1 MTKEFKIG
9 LFAVVVMAASFV
21 AINYLRGSD
30 IFGRNN
36 YYEGRFTDLETLV
49 ASAPVQINGYSV
61 GQVESVEYDE
71 NSKDFKVVCSVDKKF
86 KVPVDSR
93 IVIYSTGLMGGKAVR
108 IELGTNEEIAESHS
122 VLATGS
128 EQDLMAMLSANV
140 APLIASVTA
149 TLDTLSAVMVNVN
162 SLLNEQNKASIN
174 ASVAH
179 LERTLAEAEKLAKS
193 FGGKSQEINAIVDR
207 LNEVSSK
214 IGPLVDSAQSTVDN
228 IKGVSAQLNAADL
241 QGTVSNIKS
250 AVGNID
256 ETVVSIKQPLDS
268 LLNSAD
274 QLINEIKNN
283 PKKYIK
289 VTVF

>member
-21 AINYLRGSD
+21 TINFLRGSD
-30 IFGRNN
+30 IFGHNN
-36 YYEGRFTDLETLV
+36 YYEGRFTDMETLV

-71 NSKDFKVVCSVDKKF
+71 QSKDFKVVCSVEKKF

-93 IVIYSTGLMGGKAVR
+93 IMIYSTGLMGGKAVR
-108 IELGTNEEIAESHS
+108 IELGSSETIAENHA

-128 EQDLMAMLSANV
+128 EQDLMSVLGANIS
-140 APLIASVTA
+140 PLINSITA
-149 TLDTLSAVMVNVN
+149 TLDTLSAVVVNIN
-162 SLLNEQNKASIN
+162 SILNEQNKASIN

-179 LERTLAEAEKLAKS
+179 LERTLAEAEKLAKN
-193 FGGKSQEINAIVDR
+193 FGGKSQEINAMVDK
-207 LNEVSSK
+207 LSEVSTK

-274 QLINEIKNN
+274 QLITEIKNN